1 MLAGLMLAAWAW
13 LLFLHGKFWQS
24 GPELSPMLP
33 SNAPSVAVVVP
44 ARDEAETI
52 AASIGTLL
60 AQDYPGLLRVILVDD
75 GSTDGT
81 ADIAGRLHGLTTIA
95 GSPRPAGWAGKLWA
109 LSQGIAFALSPRERA
124 GVRGLATHLQPEF
137 ILLTDADITHDPRH
151 VATLVA
157 HADRHGLDMVSE
169 MVVLNCESLAE
180 RALIPAFVYFF
191 QMLYPFAR
199 VNDPLSAV
207 AGAAGGAILI
217 RRRALDRIGGIAAIQ
232 GALIDDCALAAKVKT
247 GGRIWLGHSGL
258 ARSIRR
264 YPHFADIWRMIA
276 RSAYVQLRLSPV
288 RLLVSTLGLALIFL
302 MPPWLALSTTGGPQI
317 AGALAWAGMAASFL
331 PTLAR
336 YRQPFWWA
344 PLLPAIALFYMAATI
359 GSAINHHRG
368 RGVVWKNR
376 AYD

>member
-1 MLAGLMLAAWAW
+1 MLASLMLAAWAC
-13 LLFLHGKFWQS
+13 LLLLHGKFWQS
-24 GPELSPMLP
+24 GPELRPMLP
-33 SNAPSVAVVVP
+33 ANAPSVAAIVP

-52 AASIGTLL
+52 AASTASLL
-60 AQDYPGLLRVILVDD
+60 AQDYPGTIAVILVDD

-81 ADIAGRLHGLTTIA
+81 ADIAGRLPGLTILP

-109 LSQGIAFALSPRERA
+109 LSQGVAFALSPRI
-124 GVRGLATHLQPEF
+124 GLKGLADPEF

-151 VATLVA
+151 IATLVA

-169 MVVLNCESLAE
+169 MVALNCESLAE

-207 AGAAGGAILI
+207 AGAAGGTILI

-258 ARSIRR
+258 ARSIRP

-288 RLLVSTLGLALIFL
+288 RLLASTLGLALIFL
-302 MPPWLALSTTGGPQI
+302 LPPWLALSTTGYLQI
-317 AGALAWAGMAASFL
+317 AGALAWAGMTASFL
-331 PTLAR
+331 PTLTR

-359 GSAINHHRG
+359 DSAINHHRG

-376 AYD
+376 SYERPGA